1 MTPIV
6 TTQHPNPDRRWSS
19 TGDAAAR
26 PNALIVD
33 GLKLLSA
40 VSTAAKILSSRFV
53 ASIDHIAA
61 TASNLIIPFA
71 HADRS
76 HFPYRRRRYPA

>member
-6 TTQHPNPDRRWSS
+6 TTRHPNPDRRWSS

-33 GLKLLSA
+33 GLKLPSA
-40 VSTAAKILSSRFV
+40 ISTAAKILSSRFE
-53 ASIDHIAA
+53 AGIDRIAA
-61 TASNLIIPFA
+61 TVSNGIIPSA

-76 HFPYRRRRYPA
+76 HFPHRRRQYPA